1 MRPMRKS
8 LKPIAYVILT
18 SLFLTGSG
26 CMTAAYRGNPVP
38 EELGNEVQVDGIPY
52 ARVWGDERLPYEE
65 KWLAAS
71 EEQLATYFSGIMNR
85 EHNYLALSGGGA
97 KGAFGAGLLAGWTAT
112 GTRPEFAIVTGI
124 STGSLI
130 APFAFLGP
138 DYDDELKAVYTQYS
152 TDDMVK
158 TKKLRQIIRND
169 SALNVD
175 PMKKILASYYNEDLV
190 DAIARESRKGRSL
203 LIGTTNLDA
212 GRPVIWDIGVIAE
225 SHHPDRVELIQS
237 IILASCSIPGGF
249 PPVLFEVE
257 ANGQAYDEMHVDG
270 GCANQVFLYP
280 AEMDWPRLL
289 AKLKVKTMPTTY
301 VIRNARFESNWVSV
315 KPRLASIAGRA
326 IGSLIRT
333 QGIGDMYRIYLQTK
347 RDGLDFNLAYIPAE
361 FTKKSKETFDLDIMK
376 ELYALGYEMA
386 SKGYPWQKVPPGFEG
401 MEEK

>member
-1 MRPMRKS
+1 MRPIRKS

-38 EELGNEVQVDGIPY
+38 EALGNEVQVDGIPY

-71 EEQLATYFSGIMNR
+71 EEKLATYFSGIMNR

-112 GTRPEFAIVTGI
+112 GARPEFTIVTGI

-138 DYDDELKAVYTQYS
+138 DYDDELKAVYSQYS

-158 TKKLRQIIRND
+158 EKKLRQIIRND
-169 SALNVD
+169 AVLNVD
-175 PMKKILASYYNEDLV
+175 PMKKILAHYYNEDLV

-225 SHHPDRVELIQS
+225 SHHPERVELIQS

-257 ANGQAYDEMHVDG
+257 ANGQTYDEMHVDG
-270 GCANQVFLYP
+270 GCTNQVFLYP

-289 AKLKVKTMPTTY
+289 DKLKVKTMPTTY

-326 IGSLIRT
+326 ISSLIRT

-361 FTKKSKETFDLDIMK
+361 FTKKSKETFDLEIMK

-386 SKGYPWQKVPPGFEG
+386 SKGYPWQKVPPGFE
-401 MEEK
+401 KLKD